1 VAVFI
6 DDSTVGLKISGVV
19 TELHPEL
26 NKEQIK
32 EIAHH
37 VYHKI
42 NMIPVYE
49 QAKQLIEEYVKDKLD
64 YGSKD

>member
-1 VAVFI
+1 MAVFI

-26 NKEQIK
+26 NKEQVK
-32 EIAHH
+32 EVAHH

-42 NMIPVYE
+42 NMIPVYD
-49 QAKQLIEEYVKDKLD
+49 QAKNLINEYVEKNKLL
-64 YGSKD
+64 

>member
-1 VAVFI
+1 MAVFI

-64 YGSKD
+64 HGNKD

>member
-1 VAVFI
+1 MAVFI

-26 NKEQIK
+26 NKEQVK
-32 EIAHH
+32 EVAHY

-42 NMIPVYE
+42 NMIPVYD
-49 QAKQLIEEYVKDKLD
+49 QARELINKYVKENLND
-64 YGSKD
+64 